1 MVMLR
6 LPVRGIAGQRT
17 FTGTAKVFVVYSMA
31 TPRLPP
37 APLMPQNRSGWLVA
51 DIVWRTAFL
60 SALRVT
66 QTSSAIFYS
75 AKWHPWWYFT
85 PVLSGSALNAAQAR
99 SLKRLQ
105 PIIINSIWPLL
116 CCKVQ
121 HRGPQGHEHIT

>member
-1 MVMLR
+1 MHGGMFFCMAAMCGIILQCGD
-6 LPVRGIAGQRT
+6 LQCQGSIAGLRT

-66 QTSSAIFYS
+66 QRSPNLPHDAS
-75 AKWHPWWYFT
+75 WHWRYFT
-85 PVLSGSALNAAQAR
+85 PALCR
-99 SLKRLQ
+99 
-105 PIIINSIWPLL
+105 
-116 CCKVQ
+116 
-121 HRGPQGHEHIT
+121 